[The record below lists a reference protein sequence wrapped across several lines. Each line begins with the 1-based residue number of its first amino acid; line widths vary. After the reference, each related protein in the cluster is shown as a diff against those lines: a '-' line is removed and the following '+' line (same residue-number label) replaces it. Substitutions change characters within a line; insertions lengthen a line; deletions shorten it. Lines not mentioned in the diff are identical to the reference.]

1 MYWCQSVYIHYIPYP
16 SQTVSKNAI
25 TQAQRRR
32 SPIPNPKPK
41 YSHHRAAN
49 PIHCPLDPT
58 LDLIPVRPSLRKL
71 IHLLGAEDAMEAIP
85 VRDDGRELL
94 GVRRIDQVD
103 LRELAE
109 RLEELQQVVVLER
122 LDVGEVEVH
131 VAV

>member
-1 MYWCQSVYIHYIPYP
+1 
-16 SQTVSKNAI
+16 
-25 TQAQRRR
+25 
-32 SPIPNPKPK
+32 
-41 YSHHRAAN
+41 
-49 PIHCPLDPT
+49 
-58 LDLIPVRPSLRKL
+58 
-71 IHLLGAEDAMEAIP
+71 MEAIP